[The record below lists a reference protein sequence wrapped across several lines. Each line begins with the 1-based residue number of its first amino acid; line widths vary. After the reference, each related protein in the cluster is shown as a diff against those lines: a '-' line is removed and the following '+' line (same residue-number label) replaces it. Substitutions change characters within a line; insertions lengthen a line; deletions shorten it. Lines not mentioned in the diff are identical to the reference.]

1 MGKRTTGRRL
11 AMQALYE
18 AEQNSNEVISSLS
31 NAFEEKEFD
40 EGTKEFAQTLATNT
54 WQKKEELDSII
65 KKYAKKWPLERIGLV
80 DRSILRLA
88 LYELTRDDT
97 PYQVVIN
104 EALELAKKYSTPEAA
119 KFINGILGAYVKK

>member
-18 AEQNSNEVISSLS
+18 AEQNSNDVAVSLN
-31 NAFEEKEFD
+31 NAFEEKEFNED
-40 EGTKEFAQTLATNT
+40 TVEFARKLATDA
-54 WQKKEELDSII
+54 WKRKEELDSII
-65 KKYAKKWPLERIGLV
+65 IKYAKKWPLERIGLV

-88 LYELTRDDT
+88 LSELIGSET
-97 PYQVVIN
+97 PHQVVIN
-104 EALELAKKYSTPEAA
+104 EALELAKKYSTLEAS